1 MTFRVADLARTRAF
15 YVAALAPLGYRVAYE
30 GTHDGVRIL
39 GLGTG
44 GGVPGAAPDEG
55 VTIDTWFVDGP
66 SPWGGPAVSSG
77 CHLAWAAPDRAAVD
91 AFHAAA
97 LAAGGR
103 DNGAPGLRPEYH
115 PHYYGAFVIDPDG
128 NNVEAVC
135 HRPG

>member
-1 MTFRVADLARTRAF
+1 MIDHMTFRVADIARSKAF
-15 YVAALAPLGYRVAYE
+15 YAAALAPLGYAPCFDQRFDAVQVVGFGYA
-30 GTHDGVRIL
+30 DAA
-39 GLGTG
+39 
-44 GGVPGAAPDEG
+44 VPGG
-55 VTIDTWFVDGP
+55 TRIDTWLVDGP
-66 SPWGGPAVSSG
+66 SPHGAGVTTG
-77 CHLAWAAPDRAAVD
+77 CHLCWAAPDRGAVD

-135 HRPG
+135 HAPA